1 MAVAGHL
8 CLDLVSRLHLTL
20 ELRGL
25 VDMET
30 HFHPRGVL
38 QDVVLS
44 FNLEYIAFK
53 RLRDGCHV
61 GGICSP
67 NQVDVRSAASTNRL
81 SVVFMD

>member
-53 RLRDGCHV
+53 RLRAGCH
-61 GGICSP
+61 STKP
-67 NQVDVRSAASTNRL
+67 TFRSAASTNRL